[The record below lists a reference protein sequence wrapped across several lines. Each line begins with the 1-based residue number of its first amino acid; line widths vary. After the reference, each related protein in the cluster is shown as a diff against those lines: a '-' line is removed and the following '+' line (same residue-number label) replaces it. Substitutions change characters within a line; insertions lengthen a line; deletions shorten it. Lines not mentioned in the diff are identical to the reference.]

1 MSERLKTNVHVP
13 TDLRLLQ
20 DATRCLIRVR
30 ANLARTLERSRWR
43 PHKSLREKLRKKY
56 PSSRKGRSSEYKLS
70 KVRTDL
76 HFCLRMAKKARFF
89 LDALEQTIR
98 AKPRPSQNDP
108 HTLQLLC
115 DARQQI
121 CMYLDYVA
129 LFSDQIRRRIFKQE
143 PIPSHEKVYSIFKP
157 FTRWIVKGKPG
168 ILCELSVPVAVME
181 DEYQFVLGYEMI
193 WKGTDK
199 DAAIALVDHIEA
211 QDPGISMTCSFDR
224 GFYSLQAVG

>member
-1 MSERLKTNVHVP
+1 MMGHGETDSTRYPRAGIHQNVSALSPELLRKVNQLVVHLGHRTVGRNEEAPLKCRSDSKPVKTNVHVP

-56 PSSRKGRSSEYKLS
+56 PSSRKGRSSEYKFS

-89 LDALEQTIR
+89 LDELEQTIR
-98 AKPRPSQNDP
+98 AKPRLSQNDP
-108 HTLQLLC
+108 HTLQLLRE
-115 DARQQI
+115 ARQQI

-129 LFSDQIRRRIFKQE
+129 RFSDQIRRRIFKQE
-143 PIPSHEKVYSIFKP
+143 LIPGHENVYSIFKP
-157 FTRWIVKGKPG
+157 FPRWIVKGNQEF
-168 ILCELSVPVAVME
+168 CVS
-181 DEYQFVLGYEMI
+181 
-193 WKGTDK
+193 
-199 DAAIALVDHIEA
+199 
-211 QDPGISMTCSFDR
+211 
-224 GFYSLQAVG
+224 

>member
-1 MSERLKTNVHVP
+1 
-13 TDLRLLQ
+13 
-20 DATRCLIRVR
+20 
-30 ANLARTLERSRWR
+30 
-43 PHKSLREKLRKKY
+43 
-56 PSSRKGRSSEYKLS
+56 
-70 KVRTDL
+70 
-76 HFCLRMAKKARFF
+76 MAKKARFF